1 MKKSRAVIVFACL
14 LFTLLFSGTV
24 FASKAKAA
32 VVANVMQAPKTYA
45 GQWVRTSYGFR
56 YRYTSNGQ
64 YARNLLANVNGKI
77 YYFRPNGVVYTG
89 WLDFRGGRYFFNGS
103 GQLQTGWQTIRGYR
117 FYFQPSTGKA
127 TMGKACISGKYYY
140 FSPNGI
146 MQTGLKKVGQLY
158 YYMDP
163 KTGELA
169 INKWVGRY
177 YFGNAGQL
185 VKVAST
191 APQQASAQKEVDL
204 FVGDS
209 RTVGMCAAVHG
220 DNCKKCIAKVGANYV
235 WLTSVCSSIMQ
246 VLNSNPTATVVFGL
260 GVNDVELSEKYIA
273 FYRLLMSKYP
283 KATFYFL
290 SVNPV
295 STNFRG
301 WFDYTTM
308 TKWINTFNTAMKKAF
323 PRNYLDCASY
333 LQKIGFTTVDGLHY
347 TTQTYKDIYEFILS
361 NI

>member
-1 MKKSRAVIVFACL
+1 MRKSRAIFTILCL
-14 LFTLLFSGTV
+14 LMVLSFGGLTGGTR
-24 FASKAKAA
+24 AQAA
-32 VVANVMQAPKTYA
+32 GVTNVMKAPKAQA
-45 GQWVRTSYGFR
+45 GQWVRTSAGYR
-56 YRYTSNGQ
+56 YRYTASGQ
-64 YARNLLANVNGKI
+64 YAKNLVANVNGKI
-77 YYFRPNGVVYTG
+77 YYFRPNTYVYTG
-89 WLDFRGGRYFFNGS
+89 WMNYQGGRYYFNGN
-103 GQLQTGWQTIRGYR
+103 GQLQTGWQKIGSCR
-117 FYFQPSTGKA
+117 FYFDPDTGRMVTGKA
-127 TMGKACISGKYYY
+127 LIEGKYYY
-140 FSPNGI
+140 FSQNGV

-185 VKVAST
+185 VKVAD
-191 APQQASAQKEVDL
+191 PSAQPVSAEKQADL

-220 DNCKKCIAKVGANYV
+220 DGCDKCIAKVGANYS
-235 WLTSVCSSIMQ
+235 WLTGVCSSIMQ
-246 VLNSNPTATVVFGL
+246 VLNDNPTATVIFGL
-260 GVNDVELSEKYIA
+260 GVNDVDHAEKYIA

-295 STNFRG
+295 STDFKG
-301 WFDYTTM
+301 WFDYATM
-308 TKWINTFNTAMKKAF
+308 TKWINTFNTAIKRAF
-323 PRNYLDCASY
+323 PRSYLDCATY

-347 TTQTYKDIYEFILS
+347 TAQTYKDIYEFILS
-361 NI
+361 NL